1 MIFLRMNKSSL
12 ISTAD
17 DTIHIICIIFYNII
31 LYNTD
36 NDWFLVFCKGFGF
49 IISVPCECKMTEHTL
64 VLAAALESAG
74 ISQLKLPLKD
84 FLKIPDLELYSI
96 SSLIAPA
103 YKGVT
108 LFI

>member
-36 NDWFLVFCKGFGF
+36 NDWFL
-49 IISVPCECKMTEHTL
+49 IMYSVYKLNKQGHTL
-64 VLAAALESAG
+64 VG
-74 ISQLKLPLKD
+74 RCN
-84 FLKIPDLELYSI
+84 
-96 SSLIAPA
+96 
-103 YKGVT
+103 
-108 LFI
+108 

>member
-1 MIFLRMNKSSL
+1 
-12 ISTAD
+12 
-17 DTIHIICIIFYNII
+17 
-31 LYNTD
+31 
-36 NDWFLVFCKGFGF
+36 
-49 IISVPCECKMTEHTL
+49 MTKHTL

-84 FLKIPDLELYSI
+84 LKIPDLELYSI

-108 LFI
+108 LLI